1 MHRGFIIYDDLWHG
15 TLLLKESAS
24 KLTFYAFYRRCNL
37 LSCYL
42 LLPGGRYSTVIRGL
56 IAIFRKCIIS
66 LYFGIEGGIPH
77 FGQRV
82 IQEQFSKQEDTFS
95 IALQFS
101 KTLPGTVVTWD
112 CRKVPLKKVA
122 FTHFANKRSGIRTY
136 VQQLKSGSK
145 LLRIYAIIKQPA
157 GIDKILG
164 IAEKVELNFTAEE
177 HPLNV
182 LAGIEFRAV

>member
-1 MHRGFIIYDDLWHG
+1 MFH
-15 TLLLKESAS
+15 SS
-24 KLTFYAFYRRCNL
+24 
-37 LSCYL
+37 
-42 LLPGGRYSTVIRGL
+42 GRD
-56 IAIFRKCIIS
+56 
-66 LYFGIEGGIPH
+66 
-77 FGQRV
+77 V

-122 FTHFANKRSGIRTY
+122 FTHFANKRSGT
-136 VQQLKSGSK
+136 VLMFSSSK
-145 LLRIYAIIKQPA
+145 VKANSFAFTQSSNNPA

-164 IAEKVELNFTAEE
+164 IAEKVELNFTAEV

-182 LAGIEFRAV
+182 FAGIELRAV

>member
-1 MHRGFIIYDDLWHG
+1 MMHRGFIIYDDLWHG

-42 LLPGGRYSTVIRGL
+42 LLPSGRYSTVIRGL

-77 FGQRV
+77 FRQRCYPGTV
-82 IQEQFSKQEDTFS
+82 LKARGYIFNRPA
-95 IALQFS
+95 IL

-112 CRKVPLKKVA
+112 CRKVPLKK
-122 FTHFANKRSGIRTY
+122 SP
-136 VQQLKSGSK
+136 
-145 LLRIYAIIKQPA
+145 LRILRINVRGPYLCSAAQKWKQTLAHLRNHQTILPELIKY
-157 GIDKILG
+157 
-164 IAEKVELNFTAEE
+164 
-177 HPLNV
+177 
-182 LAGIEFRAV
+182 

>member
-42 LLPGGRYSTVIRGL
+42 LLPSGRYSTVIRGL

-77 FGQRV
+77 FRQRCYPGTV
-82 IQEQFSKQEDTFS
+82 LKARGYIS

-112 CRKVPLKKVA
+112 CRKVPLKK
-122 FTHFANKRSGIRTY
+122 SP
-136 VQQLKSGSK
+136 
-145 LLRIYAIIKQPA
+145 LRIC
-157 GIDKILG
+157 
-164 IAEKVELNFTAEE
+164 E
-177 HPLNV
+177 
-182 LAGIEFRAV
+182 

>member
-1 MHRGFIIYDDLWHG
+1 MNLRWRSPRCSDAPGLHYLRRLWHG

-77 FGQRV
+77 FRQRCY
-82 IQEQFSKQEDTFS
+82 
-95 IALQFS
+95 
-101 KTLPGTVVTWD
+101 PGTV
-112 CRKVPLKKVA
+112 LKAGGYIFNRPAILKNITGYSSNMGLSESSPEKSRLYA
-122 FTHFANKRSGIRTY
+122 FC
-136 VQQLKSGSK
+136 
-145 LLRIYAIIKQPA
+145 
-157 GIDKILG
+157 
-164 IAEKVELNFTAEE
+164 E
-177 HPLNV
+177 
-182 LAGIEFRAV
+182 

>member
-77 FGQRV
+77 FRQRCY
-82 IQEQFSKQEDTFS
+82 
-95 IALQFS
+95 
-101 KTLPGTVVTWD
+101 PGTV
-112 CRKVPLKKVA
+112 LKA
-122 FTHFANKRSGIRTY
+122 GGYIFNRPAI
-136 VQQLKSGSK
+136 LKNITGYSSNMG
-145 LLRIYAIIKQPA
+145 L
-157 GIDKILG
+157 DKILG